1 MPLLLILLSFF
12 FFSSTMFFPTEG
24 RTLLDMSEGKTI
36 LCFGD
41 SLTHGM
47 IVNGEDW
54 HQVHPY
60 ALKLNELIRTKF
72 KEEGKDN
79 ATTVIEAGISG
90 ELASHMVHR
99 LPAVMKK
106 ISEGTRP
113 DISVVVI
120 LAGTNDIGS
129 RHSPKQVLEDVLTLH
144 EYAKKH
150 KKNSDSTQTFTIAL
164 SMPQLRWSI
173 NQEDRVEVN
182 RGLKDYV
189 QRMTKTSFF
198 ISLEEPFDQ
207 KQPEN
212 VKFWSTDMVHFS
224 KEGYDKIGEL
234 VFDILSTTQLT

>member
-1 MPLLLILLSFF
+1 MIPFISLFLKVFLLHIML
-12 FFSSTMFFPTEG
+12 FSSEAG
-24 RTLLDMSEGKTI
+24 TLLDMSQGKTI

-47 IVNGEDW
+47 LVNGEDW

-60 ALKLNELIRTKF
+60 ALKLNELIRKKF
-72 KEEGKDN
+72 KTEGKEN

-120 LAGTNDIGS
+120 LAGTNDLGS
-129 RHSPKQVLEDVLTLH
+129 RHSAKQVLEDVLTLH

-173 NQEDRVEVN
+173 NQEDRIEVN

-189 QRMTKTSFF
+189 QNTNSSFF

-224 KEGYDKIGEL
+224 IEGYDKIGEL
-234 VFDILSTTQLT
+234 VFDVLSTNQLT